1 MTHTTTAP
9 RVLVVGAGV
18 LGVSTATALARGGAH
33 VTLVTEAAASS
44 GASGRSLSWLNSAG
58 PRSDAYHLLRTLGID
73 RYRTMAARLPGAS
86 FLHFDGGLTWAPP
99 GSSYRDRF
107 EHERTIGYDTVWLR
121 PEEVAAWTPGVNP
134 EAIAEEGAVFN
145 PGEGWVELPLLI
157 EHLLREFRAAGG
169 FLQEGV
175 GAVTVQTRGGRASG
189 VRTASGAELEAD
201 AVVLA
206 TGPSV
211 PADLAPFGIE
221 IPDATPI
228 SLLVRTK
235 PVRLPLR
242 AVLNT
247 PRVAVRPTAFGTLV
261 LDSAWSEEEVVPR
274 GDGTYEVRESTV
286 RGLLREASHVLAG
299 EPELELDGWGVGP
312 KPIPGDGEPVAG
324 ELEQVPG
331 LHVLFTHSGATLG
344 LILGQLTAN
353 EILTGATTPL
363 LEPFRPSRFATRLAT
378 V

>member
-1 MTHTTTAP
+1 
-9 RVLVVGAGV
+9 V
-18 LGVSTATALARGGAH
+18 
-33 VTLVTEAAASS
+33 
-44 GASGRSLSWLNSAG
+44 
-58 PRSDAYHLLRTLGID
+58 
-73 RYRTMAARLPGAS
+73 
-86 FLHFDGGLTWAPP
+86 
-99 GSSYRDRF
+99 
-107 EHERTIGYDTVWLR
+107 
-121 PEEVAAWTPGVNP
+121 
-134 EAIAEEGAVFN
+134 AEEGAVFN

-175 GAVTVQTRGGRASG
+175 GKVTVQTSGGRASG
-189 VRTASGAELEAD
+189 VRTASGAVLEAD

-211 PADLAPFGIE
+211 PADLAQFGIE

-235 PVRLPLR
+235 PVDVPLR

-261 LDSAWSEEEVVPR
+261 LDSAWSEEEVVAR
-274 GDGTYEVRESTV
+274 GDGTYEIQDSTV

-344 LILGQLTAN
+344 LILGELTAN
-353 EILTGATTPL
+353 EVLTGTASPL
-363 LEPFRPSRFATRLAT
+363 LQSFRPSRFAARLAT